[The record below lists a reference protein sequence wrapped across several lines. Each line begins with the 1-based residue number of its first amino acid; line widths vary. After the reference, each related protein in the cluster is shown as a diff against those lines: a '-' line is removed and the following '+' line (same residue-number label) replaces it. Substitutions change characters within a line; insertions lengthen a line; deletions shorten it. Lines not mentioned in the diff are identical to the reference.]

1 MKKLGIILIVLSII
15 LITTGIAFTI
25 KLQSHQLS
33 AVKNSEV
40 ETEEKVLEK
49 VSVLEKYF
57 IDKVPIKSLQDMT
70 NQDKLYFSIISLY
83 TVKEKNISEGTI
95 KNVLKK
101 YFGKDISYHNEDIL
115 EPDTQQILF
124 KYNKTKKQYIAKT
137 QKDNNINSKY
147 TLLST
152 AEIQN
157 NKETIEIQKQYLF
170 VDLSTN
176 PYTLYTTA
184 EKFLNKLDYIGMYDI
199 STTHNILMSS
209 IVKDYEEILP
219 KIIYKFKKEGN
230 AYILVS
236 IQKKD

>member
-1 MKKLGIILIVLSII
+1 MKNLGIILIILSII
-15 LITTGIAFTI
+15 LIIMGVIWTI
-25 KLQSHQLS
+25 KPQSPQS
-33 AVKNSEV
+33 SIKESSEV
-40 ETEEKVLEK
+40 ETEETVIEK
-49 VSVLEKYF
+49 VSTLEKYF
-57 IDKVPIKSLQDMT
+57 IDKVPIKNLQDIT
-70 NQDKLYFSIISLY
+70 NQDKLYFSIMSLSPL
-83 TVKEKNISEGTI
+83 KDKSISEETI

-115 EPDTQQILF
+115 IPNTQKILF
-124 KYNKTKKQYIAKT
+124 KYNKEKKQYIAKN
-137 QKDNNINSKY
+137 QENNNTNSY

-170 VDLSTN
+170 VDLSTS
-176 PYTLYTTA
+176 PYTLYTTE
-184 EKFLNKLDYIGMYDI
+184 EKYLNKSDYIGVYDI

-230 AYILVS
+230 SYILVS
-236 IQKKD
+236 IQKID